1 MKREKTQPFPEA
13 HVFVTGLNEWKSYY
27 NWPPLENTNPTNF
40 YLLSDGSISDQL
52 QMNSKASDHRTFIS
66 DPANP
71 VPYTQ
76 RPIKGF
82 WQGASALWKVEDQ
95 RFLNGREDYL
105 SWQSEPLEEN
115 VEIAGDIVANLAVST
130 TGSDADWIVK
140 LIDVYPEG
148 SPNPNMANYELM
160 IADEVLRSKFR
171 DDFSEPSPLIPNKVT
186 KLKFSL
192 GSRAHRFNKGHRLMV
207 IIQSSWFP
215 LIDRN
220 PQKFIDIP
228 MATADD
234 YLVATQSVFS
244 SGPNATFIELPVI
257 QHNK

>member
-1 MKREKTQPFPEA
+1 MPIFQFL
-13 HVFVTGLNEWKSYY
+13 GLVLLK
-27 NWPPLENTNPTNF
+27 PTKF
-40 YLLSDGSISDQL
+40 FLLSDGSISNQL
-52 QMNSKASDHRTFIS
+52 KVNRKASDHRTFIS
-66 DPANP
+66 DPGNP
-71 VPYTQ
+71 IPYTP

-171 DDFSEPSPLIPNKVT
+171 EDFSKPSPLIPNKVI

-228 MATADD
+228 MATDDD

-244 SGPNATFIELPVI
+244 SGSNPTFIELPVI